1 MVWCILVYFFFY
13 KYLNFGYDSTIKHIH
28 LTSAA
33 PFESQQSVKEAH
45 SENWN
50 KVNS

>member
-1 MVWCILVYFFFY
+1 MVWCILVYCFY

-33 PFESQQSVKEAH
+33 PFESHQSVKEAH

>member
-1 MVWCILVYFFFY
+1 MVCLFFLFFFY
-13 KYLNFGYDSTIKHIH
+13 KYLNVGYDSTIKHIH

>member
-1 MVWCILVYFFFY
+1 MVWCILVYCFY